1 MVLLKDSFGRRLNYI
16 RISITDRCNLRC
28 IYCMPP
34 EGVERIPHDSILSY
48 EEIVFLVGIL
58 QDLGIEKVRF
68 TGGEPLV
75 RKGFFPFLET
85 LQKSVQGIRT
95 VLTTNGTLLAHFIDE
110 LSVSGI
116 SGVNVSLDT
125 LDDTLFRTITRI
137 GQLQDVK
144 EGIRVLAHRTEIP
157 IKINTVLMK
166 GINDEEIGSMIDF
179 ARQNRAVIRLIE
191 FMPLDDSVWKED
203 LFIPAS
209 DIFRR
214 LPEPGKW
221 EQIDNSDDHS
231 AGTAQY

>member
-125 LDDTLFRTITRI
+125 LDDTLFRTITR
-137 GQLQDVK
+137 
-144 EGIRVLAHRTEIP
+144 LANF
-157 IKINTVLMK
+157 KM
-166 GINDEEIGSMIDF
+166 
-179 ARQNRAVIRLIE
+179 
-191 FMPLDDSVWKED
+191 
-203 LFIPAS
+203 
-209 DIFRR
+209 
-214 LPEPGKW
+214 
-221 EQIDNSDDHS
+221 
-231 AGTAQY
+231 